1 MPIAGAAEVTRKG
14 DKNMSM
20 QVVERLA
27 ALCAE
32 QEQGDFTLEG
42 GMDTWEGSVEAD
54 DAFADWLCT
63 YEGGFA
69 LEAEGSIEAD
79 THERTASTGL
89 YATLMLDEFETPAW
103 QYPSI

>member
-1 MPIAGAAEVTRKG
+1 
-14 DKNMSM
+14 MSV

-32 QEQGDFTLEG
+32 QEQDDFTLEG
-42 GMDTWEGSVEAD
+42 GMDTWEGSVEA

-69 LEAEGSIEAD
+69 LEAERIVEAV
-79 THERTASTGL
+79 TRERTAGTGL

>member
-42 GMDTWEGSVEAD
+42 GDTWEGSV
-54 DAFADWLCT
+54 
-63 YEGGFA
+63 
-69 LEAEGSIEAD
+69 EAD